1 MLLQA
6 ENLQKEYK
14 RGGEPFLA
22 LNDVSLAI
30 GKEDF
35 ILITGRSGSGKST
48 LLNLLAGLLPP
59 TQGAVVFNGQK
70 FSNLRD
76 DELSR
81 LRNEQIGF
89 IPQGQSLLPNLTV
102 LDNVLL
108 PFRFYRSGQGP
119 VDKAWGLLEQMGIPH
134 LRNAYPG
141 ELSGGEL
148 RRITIARGLINSPV
162 LLLADEP
169 TGDLDP
175 ETGGEVMKLFS
186 TAARSGVAIVLVTHN
201 PEFIPYGNRH
211 WIMERGRLV
220 EPA

>member
-6 ENLQKEYK
+6 ENLQKEYR

-22 LNDVSLAI
+22 LNDVSLSI

-59 TQGAVVFNGQK
+59 TQGTVVFNGRT

-108 PFRFYRSGQGP
+108 PFRFYRPGQGP
-119 VDKAWGLLEQMGIPH
+119 VDRAQGLLGQMGIAH

-148 RRITIARGLINSPV
+148 RRITIARGLINSPA

-175 ETGGEVMKLFS
+175 ETGDEVMKLFS
-186 TAARSGVAIVLVTHN
+186 SVARSSVAIVLVTHN
-201 PEFIPYGNRH
+201 PGFIPYGNRH
-211 WIMERGRLV
+211 LIMERGRLV

>member
-59 TQGAVVFNGQK
+59 TQEAVVFNGQK

-108 PFRFYRSGQGP
+108 PFRFYRSGKGP
-119 VDKAWGLLEQMGIPH
+119 WI
-134 LRNAYPG
+134 RPG
-141 ELSGGEL
+141 ACWSKWAFP
-148 RRITIARGLINSPV
+148 I
-162 LLLADEP
+162 
-169 TGDLDP
+169 
-175 ETGGEVMKLFS
+175 
-186 TAARSGVAIVLVTHN
+186 
-201 PEFIPYGNRH
+201 
-211 WIMERGRLV
+211 
-220 EPA
+220 